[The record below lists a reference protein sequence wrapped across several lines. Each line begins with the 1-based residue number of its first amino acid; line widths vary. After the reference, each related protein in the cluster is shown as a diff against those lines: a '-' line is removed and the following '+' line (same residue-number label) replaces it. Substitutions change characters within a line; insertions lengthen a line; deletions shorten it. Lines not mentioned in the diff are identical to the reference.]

1 MANIL
6 LGISGGIAIFKV
18 AQLVSNLSKK
28 HQVKVIMTDNA
39 LKFMSTEVFEALTK
53 NKVYADVFSPY
64 IEDEEYK
71 ISHIELAKW
80 ADVFVL
86 APATGNLIGK
96 MANGIADDLLSTCL
110 LASRCPILLCPAMN
124 TYMLNNPATRENLEK
139 LIQREV
145 NVMET
150 EYGDLA
156 CGDFG
161 NGKLASPEAIE
172 TEIENILNDNK
183 EIKQDLAGMKIL
195 ISAGPTVEAIDPVR
209 FISNHSSGKMGYAM
223 AKAAKTRGADVTL
236 VSGPVNLETPGGI
249 NVLKVKTAED
259 MFQAIQRNLSST
271 NALIMTAAVSDYR
284 VKNFSESKI
293 KKNDE
298 NLVLELEKN
307 PDILAWA
314 GEHAEAGTVL
324 CGFAM
329 ETENLVENAK
339 DKLESKG
346 LDLIVAN
353 SLNEQGAGFGTDTNI
368 VTLIDKDS
376 LEQLEIM
383 SKAKVSNKV
392 LDNVLSIFKNKKGK
406 EGKN

>member
-329 ETENLVENAK
+329 ETENLVEKAK